1 MGIGNLVP
9 SVWLQAS
16 GELSEWGGD
25 RQGQS
30 GAQVGR
36 QVTMGRTADREP
48 TAEQKEQIQ
57 PQLVPQWSKATETM
71 S

>member
-1 MGIGNLVP
+1 MG
-9 SVWLQAS
+9 A
-16 GELSEWGGD
+16 GD

-36 QVTMGRTADREP
+36 WVTMGRRADREP

-57 PQLVPQWSKATETM
+57 PQLVPQWSKAT
-71 S
+71 